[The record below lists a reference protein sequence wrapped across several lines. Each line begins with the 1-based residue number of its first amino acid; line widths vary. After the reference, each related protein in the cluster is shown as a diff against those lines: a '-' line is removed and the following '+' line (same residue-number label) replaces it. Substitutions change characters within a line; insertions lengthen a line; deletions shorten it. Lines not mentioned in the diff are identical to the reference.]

1 MEDHTFQFLSS
12 APVTQETWKEL
23 EVELTRTCN
32 NHSCQPFLVV
42 NLSPEFVNLHFPYAG
57 RGLLFFRWQQQ
68 HFEFQPARVAEGRS
82 NVVLN
87 MHAQLQILA
96 CCTWSVSVHLAMVCW
111 LLIRVLQYF
120 SVFAQFKTAT
130 KSHENYVFWYQFS
143 YMAISPPPPL
153 MIYFISYWLTV
164 WVDRYEQCITIKL
177 NSNKMQL
184 PFSLFPSFHHPEFLF
199 MFFYFLTR
207 KDHNLFTLWNTER
220 HHYY

>member
-1 MEDHTFQFLSS
+1 M
-12 APVTQETWKEL
+12 
-23 EVELTRTCN
+23 
-32 NHSCQPFLVV
+32 
-42 NLSPEFVNLHFPYAG
+42 NLHFPYAG

-111 LLIRVLQYF
+111 LLIRQFFNIFQFLLSLKQQQDLMKIMF
-120 SVFAQFKTAT
+120 SGINF
-130 KSHENYVFWYQFS
+130 HIWPY
-143 YMAISPPPPL
+143 PPPPPPP

-199 MFFYFLTR
+199 MFF
-207 KDHNLFTLWNTER
+207 LFFN
-220 HHYY
+220 